1 MQSVTI
7 FSCIEIFKTVEATSA
22 KERLTLK
29 LSNIRSS
36 GDSIWVDKVDEIM
49 SLKQK
54 FHTLDVNLDASHGQN
69 SVEMFVDITL
79 HHGSHVRVL
88 ILHKADFH
96 NPKDFCDIL
105 RNVRLL
111 EELEVS
117 RTSFDL
123 SEDDDDFEVE
133 AAYNVRPVK
142 LKHLKIIK
150 VVYSSWKL
158 FQYLIGSQITTLLA
172 STAQV
177 RKSERESLIS
187 FLEASQKLEYIE
199 IDREGFERIF
209 TTSFSRDFPFKLK
222 NFKFFSYTFKSEVN
236 QVDANF
242 IAFLESQA
250 SSLEELTFEYS
261 SREILQT
268 IFTKLKNLRKLKL
281 NSNSL
286 PTDKEF
292 YDQLEPFEYL
302 KEFDADDRIQN
313 ETAAMGILR
322 NLPNLEILRV
332 ECDPN
337 DVISEILPF
346 IAYNNPDLRTLQID
360 SLKANHAID
369 VKFEYLEEFH
379 VFLFKDADIL
389 LSFIRNNPTITTL
402 KVKWVY
408 EQSFID
414 DVLDALMSET
424 SVKHL
429 KLGCKLD
436 TARAIYDKIKHDH
449 RNLRSLELRFK
460 ADSIERISYI
470 EFPEDPSKWELKSD
484 YFDSPHWTK
493 YDLLW

>member
-1 MQSVTI
+1 M
-7 FSCIEIFKTVEATSA
+7 
-22 KERLTLK
+22 L
-29 LSNIRSS
+29 
-36 GDSIWVDKVDEIM
+36 WVDKFDEVM
-49 SLKQK
+49 SLEQK
-54 FHTLDVNLDASHGQN
+54 FYTLDVNLDESQGQN
-69 SVEMFVDITL
+69 AVEMFVELSL
-79 HHGSHVRVL
+79 HHGTHVRVL
-88 ILHKADFH
+88 ILHKAEFK

-117 RTSFDL
+117 RTNFDIL
-123 SEDDDDFEVE
+123 DDDDEENQVVQT
-133 AAYNVRPVK
+133 VRPVK
-142 LKHLKIIK
+142 LKHLKTIK

-187 FLEASQKLEYIE
+187 FLEASQKLEFIE

-209 TTSFSRDFPFKLK
+209 QTSFTRDFPFKLK
-222 NFKFFSYTFKSEVN
+222 RFKFFSYTFKSEVN
-236 QVDANF
+236 QVDENF
-242 IAFLESQA
+242 IDFLESQA
-250 SSLEELTFEYS
+250 DSLEELTFEYS

-268 IFTKLKNLRKLKL
+268 IFTKLMNLRILKL

-292 YDQLEPFEYL
+292 YDQLKPFEYL
-302 KEFDADDRIQN
+302 KEFDADDRIPN

-322 NLPNLEILRV
+322 NCPNLEILRV

-369 VKFEYLEEFH
+369 VRFDYLEEFH
-379 VFLFKDADIL
+379 VFLFKDDEIL

-414 DVLDALMSET
+414 EVLDALMNET
-424 SVKHL
+424 NVQHL
-429 KLGCKLD
+429 KLGGKLE
-436 TARAIYDKIKHDH
+436 TVRAIYEKMKIDH
-449 RNLRSLELRFK
+449 KNLKSLELNYK
-460 ADSIERISYI
+460 TDSGTRTSYI

-484 YFDSPHWTK
+484 YFATH
-493 YDLLW
+493 L